1 MRELRSP
8 LSLCLQLLQYDQERQ
23 HFQSLQELP
32 ITFQP
37 SYPFIEDVDVE
48 DGNCYMDKR
57 CPAWCDRITMNE
69 SGLNVVKKSPLG
81 CMYNMI
87 GKQTCVG
94 DHKPVYM
101 FFTVASTSPMR
112 QLPETCSKDT

>member
-1 MRELRSP
+1 
-8 LSLCLQLLQYDQERQ
+8 
-23 HFQSLQELP
+23 
-32 ITFQP
+32 
-37 SYPFIEDVDVE
+37 
-48 DGNCYMDKR
+48 
-57 CPAWCDRITMNE
+57 MNE
-69 SGLNVVKKSPLG
+69 SGLNLVEKSPLG

-112 QLPETCSKDT
+112 QLPGKEHYSSSTHTHTLIDLVLCKTSCSNLLGCTIRIHDVLA